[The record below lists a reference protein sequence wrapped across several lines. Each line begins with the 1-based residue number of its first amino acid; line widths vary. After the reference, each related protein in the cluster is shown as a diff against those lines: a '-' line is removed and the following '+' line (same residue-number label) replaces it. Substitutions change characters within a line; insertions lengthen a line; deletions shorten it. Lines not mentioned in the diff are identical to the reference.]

1 MAELKYDPR
10 NYRIHTDK
18 NKRLIKKSLE
28 DCGTGRSILLDKN
41 DVIIAGNGV
50 YEQAL
55 ELGLKVR
62 IVESDGNELIAI
74 RRTDLSTE
82 DEKRKLLALADN
94 HTSDTS
100 MFDFAAVVE
109 DFGIDELG
117 DWELELPFDD
127 IPTDVVFFP
136 CICTRILSP
145 CPISKAVT
153 ARISSAVFTASCVF
167 ASAFGGI
174 SLGTAVSIACN
185 CSSKTGT

>member
-1 MAELKYDPR
+1 MTELKYDPR

-28 DCGTGRSILLDKN
+28 DCGTGRSILLDRN

-62 IVESDGNELIAI
+62 VVESDGNELIAITEPMVPTPSFVVESDGNELIAI

-100 MFDFAAVVE
+100 MFDFATVVE

-117 DWELELPFDD
+117 DWEFELPFDD
-127 IPTDVVFFP
+127 MPTDVDGFFEGADKVENKRKTM
-136 CICTRILSP
+136 ICPHCGKEIE
-145 CPISKAVT
+145 V
-153 ARISSAVFTASCVF
+153 
-167 ASAFGGI
+167 
-174 SLGTAVSIACN
+174 
-185 CSSKTGT
+185 

>member
-94 HTSDTS
+94 HT
-100 MFDFAAVVE
+100 
-109 DFGIDELG
+109 
-117 DWELELPFDD
+117 
-127 IPTDVVFFP
+127 
-136 CICTRILSP
+136 
-145 CPISKAVT
+145 
-153 ARISSAVFTASCVF
+153 
-167 ASAFGGI
+167 
-174 SLGTAVSIACN
+174 
-185 CSSKTGT
+185 

>member
-28 DCGTGRSILLDKN
+28 DCGTGRSIILDNN

-100 MFDFAAVVE
+100 MFDFVAVVE

-127 IPTDVVFFP
+127 MPTDVDRFLREQ
-136 CICTRILSP
+136 TRW
-145 CPISKAVT
+145 
-153 ARISSAVFTASCVF
+153 RIRER
-167 ASAFGGI
+167 
-174 SLGTAVSIACN
+174 L
-185 CSSKTGT
+185 

>member
-100 MFDFAAVVE
+100 MFDFVAVVE

-127 IPTDVVFFP
+127 MPTDVE
-136 CICTRILSP
+136 RL
-145 CPISKAVT
+145 
-153 ARISSAVFTASCVF
+153 
-167 ASAFGGI
+167 
-174 SLGTAVSIACN
+174 
-185 CSSKTGT
+185 

>member
-82 DEKRKLLALADN
+82 DEKSKLLARADN

-127 IPTDVVFFP
+127 MPTDVDRFFEGADKVENKRKTM
-136 CICTRILSP
+136 ICPHCGKEIEL
-145 CPISKAVT
+145 
-153 ARISSAVFTASCVF
+153 
-167 ASAFGGI
+167 
-174 SLGTAVSIACN
+174 
-185 CSSKTGT
+185 

>member
-28 DCGTGRSILLDKN
+28 DCGAGRSILLDKN

-62 IVESDGNELIAI
+62 VVESDGNELIAI

-100 MFDFAAVVE
+100 MFDFVAVVE

-127 IPTDVVFFP
+127 IPTDVDRFFEGADKVENKIKTM
-136 CICTRILSP
+136 ICPHCGREIEL
-145 CPISKAVT
+145 
-153 ARISSAVFTASCVF
+153 
-167 ASAFGGI
+167 
-174 SLGTAVSIACN
+174 
-185 CSSKTGT
+185 

>member
-28 DCGTGRSILLDKN
+28 DCGAGRSILLDKN

-62 IVESDGNELIAI
+62 VVESDGNELIAI

-82 DEKRKLLALADN
+82 DEKRKLLAL
-94 HTSDTS
+94 
-100 MFDFAAVVE
+100 E
-109 DFGIDELG
+109 IG
-117 DWELELPFDD
+117 
-127 IPTDVVFFP
+127 
-136 CICTRILSP
+136 R
-145 CPISKAVT
+145 
-153 ARISSAVFTASCVF
+153 ASCRERV
-167 ASAFGGI
+167 
-174 SLGTAVSIACN
+174 
-185 CSSKTGT
+185 

>member
-1 MAELKYDPR
+1 MTELKYDPR

-28 DCGTGRSILLDKN
+28 DCGTGRSILLDRN

-62 IVESDGNELIAI
+62 VVESDGNELIAI

-100 MFDFAAVVE
+100 MMSLVIGSWSFHLMIYQQMWIVFLREQIRWRIRERRWFA
-109 DFGIDELG
+109 L
-117 DWELELPFDD
+117 
-127 IPTDVVFFP
+127 
-136 CICTRILSP
+136 
-145 CPISKAVT
+145 
-153 ARISSAVFTASCVF
+153 
-167 ASAFGGI
+167 
-174 SLGTAVSIACN
+174 IAER
-185 CSSKTGT
+185 K